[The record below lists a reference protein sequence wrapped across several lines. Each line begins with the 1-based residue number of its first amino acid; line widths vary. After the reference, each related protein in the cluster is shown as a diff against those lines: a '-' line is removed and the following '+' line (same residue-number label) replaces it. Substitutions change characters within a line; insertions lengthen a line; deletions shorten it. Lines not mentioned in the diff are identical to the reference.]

1 MRYVLGCIMLGEYTE
16 LIQMLDFDKAFQ
28 KKNGPDLD
36 EMWAILSAIGLWTNV
51 EDVSELIRE

>member
-1 MRYVLGCIMLGEYTE
+1 MLIGYTE
-16 LIQMLDFDKAFQ
+16 LIQMLDFHKAFQ

-36 EMWAILSAIGLWTNV
+36 EMWAILSALGLWTNV